1 MAHSSDTNLALDQ
14 SQQAGA
20 DTPPAS
26 LETHIRLRPSP
37 TYTNIMASS
46 SEAELTHDF
55 SKRAG
60 EDTSATSIGSAN
72 VQKYEAP
79 AVAAVLETNELLH
92 LILTELP
99 REHRTSVRCVSKAWQ
114 AAVEKIGHVFEPE
127 GHAVCERPGLCN
139 HPSTPLY
146 TSHVAFRFHPALHS
160 AKFVKGHLHASACI
174 GESRTNYHRIIALGH
189 FRDGFACDKN
199 IARVLTENKHEF
211 ITSPPMTE
219 LSTSQAWRYPTILR
233 VSGGVRFG
241 HLLEHL
247 LEVTHV
253 DSPQCANISFATQLC
268 NVEPGSETPDS
279 SSEDEDE
286 EEPDESGESEEADDS
301 EEEDADDGAES
312 SSESNGDSEE
322 GDSKPGEDDQ
332 VESSSA
338 AMDAVM
344 QTNELLHLILG
355 EVPLKYRTSIRR
367 VSKTWQAA
375 VVKIGHTLQPVGYDP
390 KGEPLYPSTCALASN
405 LATNDDHPMMI
416 RNSDWNE
423 SDGRLGFHE
432 FDFDQD
438 RISDKPEFA
447 EREYEFLTDPPVT
460 QARLIDWA
468 RPWARAILRV
478 PDGIRVRDLME
489 CFRKMCTGDHTSRTQ
504 RCAYIVF

>member
-1 MAHSSDTNLALDQ
+1 MPLNLDLSPPPAPLNRRLTTSLVRTRIWMSDHTQSLLHLDPTSANIMAHSSDADIALDQ
-14 SQQAGA
+14 SRQAGTE
-20 DTPPAS
+20 TPQAS

-37 TYTNIMASS
+37 TYTNIMAGS
-46 SEAELTHDF
+46 SEAELTHDL
-55 SKRAG
+55 SKCAG
-60 EDTSATSIGSAN
+60 EDTSATSFGSAN

-99 REHRTSVRCVSKAWQ
+99 REHRTSIRCVSKAWQ

-286 EEPDESGESEEADDS
+286 DKDPEDMT
-301 EEEDADDGAES
+301 EEEMRAE
-312 SSESNGDSEE
+312 
-322 GDSKPGEDDQ
+322 
-332 VESSSA
+332 
-338 AMDAVM
+338 
-344 QTNELLHLILG
+344 
-355 EVPLKYRTSIRR
+355 LKRVRVSDRTSQKR
-367 VSKTWQAA
+367 SYT
-375 VVKIGHTLQPVGYDP
+375 YD
-390 KGEPLYPSTCALASN
+390 
-405 LATNDDHPMMI
+405 
-416 RNSDWNE
+416 
-423 SDGRLGFHE
+423 
-432 FDFDQD
+432 
-438 RISDKPEFA
+438 
-447 EREYEFLTDPPVT
+447 
-460 QARLIDWA
+460 
-468 RPWARAILRV
+468 
-478 PDGIRVRDLME
+478 
-489 CFRKMCTGDHTSRTQ
+489 
-504 RCAYIVF
+504 